1 MTVKIG
7 IIGAMRSG
15 KDTFAE
21 PLIEQKHLQELKFA
35 TGITDIL
42 EVYFP
47 SKLTGGKPRELY
59 QHIGQFMR
67 SVDPDVWVNNLDREY
82 QWWQKYGRSDFIITD
97 VRQPNEV
104 KWCRDNGFALVRINT
119 PDEIRKQR
127 IIDCGDQFESE
138 QFYHETE
145 QHINEYTVDYEIDG
159 NCSKEELQQKAVE
172 LYEQLL
178 KEETEC

>member
-1 MTVKIG
+1 MAVKIALISG
-7 IIGAMRSG
+7 MRGG

-21 PLIEQKHLQELKFA
+21 PLIRQYQIQELKFA
-35 TGITDIL
+35 SGITELIK
-42 EVYFP
+42 VYFP
-47 SKLTGGKPRELY
+47 SKLKEGKPRELY
-59 QHIGQFMR
+59 QHLGQYMR
-67 SVDPDVWVNNLDREY
+67 SIDPDVWVNDLD
-82 QWWQKYGRSDFIITD
+82 WWYIYWKERNVRDYIITD

-104 KWCRDNGFALVRINT
+104 QWCRDNEFTLVRINT

-159 NCSKEELQQKAVE
+159 NCSKEELQQKALE
-172 LYEQLL
+172 LYEKL
-178 KEETEC
+178 KQEEQ